1 MIKKSFSTQT
11 HRRQKTKSHAK
22 TPRRKE
28 YAKGFHLRNLC
39 AFASLRESF
48 DFLCKESIFL
58 GLLVSLLFALSGST
72 FAGAWTLPKKRL
84 WLKSAVFYQTADHR
98 FCTELDALSP
108 AFREAGCTAAGHRA
122 PFDPF
127 IGGESEALAIF
138 TEARYGV
145 IDWLEV
151 GVQVP
156 FYSLQFTNLAN
167 PRRPRSNNI
176 GDVRF
181 FTKLRLL
188 QQPFVASLTVGAKSP
203 TGKFTVDA
211 EAVNVS
217 EGQWDFE
224 ILGEVSRSLWPLR
237 GYVSLGAGYRVRTEN
252 DAFEH
257 TMGDELMAHAEIG
270 YEPVSRLMIKGTLDW
285 LHGQAPRLKLN
296 NAPLLERR
304 ELLTITPGVI
314 YTLREGLNLEAA
326 VRFALSGQDFP
337 DGHQLM
343 VAVSYGFSLP

>member
-1 MIKKSFSTQT
+1 MKKLLLAVLAILLLSV
-11 HRRQKTKSHAK
+11 
-22 TPRRKE
+22 
-28 YAKGFHLRNLC
+28 
-39 AFASLRESF
+39 ES
-48 DFLCKESIFL
+48 
-58 GLLVSLLFALSGST
+58 

-84 WLKSAVFYQTADHR
+84 WLKSAIFYQSTDRR
-98 FCTELDALSP
+98 FCTQQDALSP
-108 AFREAGCTAAGHRA
+108 AFREAGCTSAGHRA

-127 IGGESEALAIF
+127 IGGASEAVAIF
-138 TEARYGV
+138 AEAAYGATG
-145 IDWLEV
+145 WLEV
-151 GVQVP
+151 GVQIP

-167 PRRPRSNNI
+167 PRRPRSNSI

-203 TGKFTVDA
+203 AGKFTVDA

-217 EGQWDFE
+217 EGQWDFDV
-224 ILGEVSRSLWPLR
+224 LGEVSRSLWPLR
-237 GYVSLGAGYRVRTEN
+237 GYVSLGVGYRMRTDN

-257 TMGDELMAHAEIG
+257 TMGDELMALAEAS
-270 YEPVSRLMIKGTLDW
+270 YELSSHVMIKSTLDW
-285 LHGQAPRLKLN
+285 LRGQAPRLKVN

-304 ELLTITPGVI
+304 ELLTITPSMI
-314 YTLREGLNLEAA
+314 YALREGLNLEAA

-343 VAVSYGFSLP
+343 AAVSYGFSVP

>member
-1 MIKKSFSTQT
+1 MRS
-11 HRRQKTKSHAK
+11 
-22 TPRRKE
+22 
-28 YAKGFHLRNLC
+28 LC
-39 AFASLRESF
+39 AFTALREVF
-48 DFLCKESIFL
+48 GFFYKKGILI
-58 GLLVSLLFALSGST
+58 GLMISLVCALPVDS

-84 WLKSAVFYQTADHR
+84 WLKSAIFYQVTNRR
-98 FCTELDALSP
+98 FCTEQDALSP
-108 AFREAGCTAAGHRA
+108 AFRNVGCTAAGHSA

-127 IGGESEALAIF
+127 IGGESRALAIF

-145 IDWLEV
+145 VDRLEV
-151 GVQVP
+151 GVQIPV
-156 FYSLQFTNLAN
+156 YSLRFTNLAN
-167 PRRPRSNNI
+167 PRRPRSNSI

-224 ILGEVSRSLWPLR
+224 MLGEVSRSLWPLR
-237 GYVSLGAGYRVRTEN
+237 GYVSLGIGYRMRTDN

-257 TMGDELMAHAEIG
+257 TMGDELMVLAETG
-270 YEPVSRLMIKGTLDW
+270 YEPVPRLMIKGKLDW
-285 LHGQAPRLKLN
+285 LRGQAPRLKLN

-304 ELLTITPGVI
+304 ELLIVAPGLI
-314 YTLREGLNLEAA
+314 YALREGLNLEVA

-337 DGHQLM
+337 GGHQLM
-343 VAVSYGFSLP
+343 AAISYGFSIP